1 MQTLVCPPQGPPSR
15 PIPRAP
21 THRGDHQ
28 GPSPPGAR
36 TRSPGALSRDANS
49 GAWWAVPSPL
59 PEVQPGAFPA
69 GDTVPP
75 PLALPP
81 AGSPACH
88 SAKAVGP
95 SRASASTNWGGRA
108 EAGTPSQPFFPGP
121 GMKPSG
127 GEGVWRTQSGKG
139 RMGTEVQDQTG
150 RLRVCFPRLG
160 QAQRGEDKRNQPYLP
175 VELVVCELFHTD
187 PIHF

>member
-36 TRSPGALSRDANS
+36 TRSPGALSRDADS

-75 PLALPP
+75 PLALQP

-88 SAKAVGP
+88 SAKAVGTQQGISINQLGREGR
-95 SRASASTNWGGRA
+95 SRHPLPALLPRPWNEALGRGGVCRA
-108 EAGTPSQPFFPGP
+108 
-121 GMKPSG
+121 
-127 GEGVWRTQSGKG
+127 QSGKG

-160 QAQRGEDKRNQPYLP
+160 QAQRSEDKRNQPYLP
-175 VELVVCELFHTD
+175 VELVMCELFHTD